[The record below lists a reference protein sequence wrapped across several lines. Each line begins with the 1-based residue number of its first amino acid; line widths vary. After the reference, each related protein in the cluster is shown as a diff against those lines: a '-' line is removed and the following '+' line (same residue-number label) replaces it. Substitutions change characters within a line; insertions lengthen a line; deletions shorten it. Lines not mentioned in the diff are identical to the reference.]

1 MEVAAILIVVV
12 IAILLFEYRVRRPDQ
27 IVVAETRDGVKVR
40 TARLYPRHFS
50 TPIAK
55 TTHSF
60 TQTIEA
66 SAKGNLD
73 VRVRLAVT
81 VASSPAHLPALLNV
95 GGWTNDAI
103 ARAAKELETMLLG
116 YVKAHTEQN
125 EIEELSSHTIREHL
139 RKHQDECRA
148 ALGIEIVA
156 LTVVAFEPVNAQIAD
171 AIRQQEQARILERT
185 ETAEQQARIA
195 AARSRLKADEE
206 IATLENTL
214 ASKKHD
220 LRKEQF
226 EKDATLAT
234 ERAEHE
240 LQLKRIQLDFDR
252 DEMRLLKENP
262 ELLLLTPQAARL
274 AEASQS
280 MKNARTIVTLAP
292 GEAGQGTELLGM
304 FHALV
309 QGAVEA
315 YQKRKKS

>member
-1 MEVAAILIVVV
+1 MEVV
-12 IAILLFEYRVRRPDQ
+12 AILLVIIIAIVLYEYRVRRPDQ
-27 IVVAETRDGVKVR
+27 IVVAETRDGIKVR

-60 TQTIEA
+60 TQTVEA

-81 VASSPAHLPALLNV
+81 VTSSSTHLPALLNV
-95 GGWTNDAI
+95 GGWRNDAV
-103 ARAAKELETMLLG
+103 AKAAKELETLLLG
-116 YVKAHTEQN
+116 YVKGYTEQH
-125 EIEELSSHTIREHL
+125 EIEELSSDRIREHL
-139 RKHQDECRA
+139 RQHQGECQA
-148 ALGIEIVA
+148 LLGIEIIA
-156 LTVVAFEPVNAQIAD
+156 LTVVAFEPVNPEIAD
-171 AIRQQEQARILERT
+171 AIRQQEQARILEQT
-185 ETAEQQARIA
+185 EVAHQQARTA
-195 AARSRLKADEE
+195 SARTRLKADEE
-206 IATLENTL
+206 IAALESDL
-214 ASKKHD
+214 EIKKYA

-226 EKDATLAT
+226 EKDAALAT
-234 ERAEHE
+234 QRAEHE
-240 LQLKRIQLDFDR
+240 LQLKRFQLDFDKE
-252 DEMRLLKENP
+252 EMRLLKESP

-280 MKNARTIVTLAP
+280 MKNARTVVNLAP

-309 QGAVEA
+309 QGALEA